1 MLNKGIEADHLLKK
15 DGDITEAHLLTK
27 LLRSIAILMFRYQEQ
42 EIYVM
47 N

>member
-27 LLRSIAILMFRYQEQ
+27 LFRSLSKCFAIKNKRY
-42 EIYVM
+42 M
-47 N
+47 